1 MLTATLLRRLR
12 SPITLLALCVVGI
25 SSAWAEVDLKQ
36 ALGPGRPERELP
48 GQYWRTFAKPLAIGT
63 QSLLLFQRDGGNAVV
78 WRVDWKTQ
86 EITTFALPELN
97 VASDGRYT
105 ALVNREGLWLL
116 GDKTLLI
123 RPNGE
128 RLQLAT
134 QYNEPVAVSL
144 DDGSVLVLGPASHGA
159 ARAATE
165 RMQQLRRPA
174 WTGTLTLVD
183 RGPLSYTGQ
192 ANAKGQ
198 TYREPRYGH
207 SAVKLQDGQVLM
219 FGGDTTARSMSLIE
233 PSNQDGP
240 WQLRPLAAM
249 PSDRTFA
256 AAIALPDGRV
266 AITGAPH
273 LRCYGEDAKTRSVD
287 VYDAKRNAWSSL
299 PPLPFVAC
307 ADAYGADTANLIATP
322 NGTLVVAG
330 HLEPFVM
337 VLPRD
342 AKSASGYAHDWQIH
356 GNLRYRR
363 ISGIAQALSDRE
375 VVVAGGVDNAD
386 GQFGGCC
393 KATAGFDRIV
403 VDSNATEAS
412 LAMRLT
418 GVGVARRGNKVFAAG
433 GRTFGFTSTGQMRYS
448 AHAEMIDLTS
458 GSVQQLPNVPFASGG
473 AKAVW
478 LDDQRILVK
487 GSRGSDGGRGF
498 EPGEDLASYMPPSS
512 GAMAI
517 YHVDQ
522 RRWSEAIAMPE
533 LEHAELISADA
544 DSALLFSARGQ
555 VLKFDFASSK
565 IREVVQAQRRRTGD
579 VSRLIA
585 SGQLVFAG
593 GMVQRDTVSVV
604 DEECEAQRGAN
615 ACPERFVGFGPQAA
629 LAVIESISLAGG
641 SPGKASTLSSAGP
654 EDVVSTVITASGRAI
669 VLARTHDNRWTM
681 VQGSAGEDDWL
692 PLPLPIAADDTSK
705 PCRLSLTDDPRRP
718 GKELLFF
725 QRGSTDD
732 VLEVWWFDEREKHWL
747 HVLKT
752 GGVFSRAKP
761 QALDARLNASSGKRM
776 LSMGWNLP
784 APLLWLEP

>member
-1 MLTATLLRRLR
+1 MLTAMTSQRPRLL
-12 SPITLLALCVVGI
+12 IALLAMGVVGI

-36 ALGPGRPERELP
+36 ALGAGRPQKELP
-48 GQYWRTFAKPLAIGT
+48 GQSWRTFAKPLAIGT
-63 QSLLLFQRDGGNAVV
+63 NSLLLFQRDGGNAVV
-78 WRVDWKTQ
+78 WRLDWKTQ

-128 RLQLAT
+128 RLQLST

-144 DDGSVLVLGPASHGA
+144 DDGSVLVLGPAAHGA
-159 ARAATE
+159 ARGTTE

-174 WTGTLTLVD
+174 WTGALKLVD

-192 ANAKGQ
+192 ANEKGK

-207 SAVKLQDGQVLM
+207 SAVKLPSGQVLM
-219 FGGDTTARSMSLIE
+219 FGGDTTVRLMSLIE

-240 WQLRPLAAM
+240 WPIRPLAAM
-249 PSDRTFA
+249 PADRTFA
-256 AAIALPDGRV
+256 AALVLPDGRV

-287 VYDAKRNAWSSL
+287 IYDAKLNVWSSL

-307 ADAYGADTANLIATP
+307 ADAYGADTPNMIATP

-342 AKSASGYAHDWQIH
+342 ARSASGYAHDWQLH

-393 KATAGFDRIV
+393 KATAGIDRIII
-403 VDSNATEAS
+403 DSGASEAS
-412 LAMRLT
+412 LTMRLT

-458 GSVQQLPNVPFASGG
+458 GAVQQLPNVPFASGG

-478 LDDQRILVK
+478 LDEERILVK
-487 GSRGSDGGRGF
+487 GSRGADGGRGF

-517 YHVDQ
+517 YHVGQ

-585 SGQLVFAG
+585 PGQLVFAG
-593 GMVQRDTVSVV
+593 GLVQRDTVSVV
-604 DEECEAQRGAN
+604 DEECETQRGGN

-629 LAVIESISLAGG
+629 LAVVESISLTGG
-641 SPGKASTLSSAGP
+641 GPGKASTLSSAGP
-654 EDVVSTVITASGRAI
+654 EGVVSTVITANGRAI
-669 VLARTHDNRWTM
+669 VLARTPSSHWTLA
-681 VQGSAGEDDWL
+681 QGSAGEDDWL
-692 PLPLPIAADDTSK
+692 ELPLPIAADDANR
-705 PCRLSLTDDPRRP
+705 PCRLSLAADPRRP

-725 QRGSTDD
+725 QRGNTDD
-732 VLEVWWFDEREKHWL
+732 VLEVWWLDERDRRWQ

-752 GGVFSRAKP
+752 GGIYSRAKP
-761 QALDARLNASSGKRM
+761 QPLDAPLNAASGKRM

>member
-1 MLTATLLRRLR
+1 MLTAMISQRPRLLVA
-12 SPITLLALCVVGI
+12 LLAMCVVG
-25 SSAWAEVDLKQ
+25 SAWAEVDLRQ
-36 ALGPGRPERELP
+36 ALGAGRQQKELP
-48 GQYWRTFAKPLAIGT
+48 GQYWRTFAKPLAVGT
-63 QSLLLFQRDGGNAVV
+63 ESLLLFQRDGGNAVI
-78 WRVDWKTQ
+78 WRLDWKTQ

-116 GDKTLLI
+116 GEKTLLI

-128 RLQLAT
+128 RLQLST
-134 QYNEPVAVSL
+134 RYNEPVAVSL

-159 ARAATE
+159 ARGTTE
-165 RMQQLRRPA
+165 RMQQLRRPMWSGA
-174 WTGTLTLVD
+174 LKLVD

-192 ANAKGQ
+192 ANEKGQ

-207 SAVKLQDGQVLM
+207 SAVKLQNGQVLM
-219 FGGDTTARSMSLIE
+219 FGGDTTARLMSLIE
-233 PSNQDGP
+233 PADQDGP
-240 WQLRPLAAM
+240 WQVRPLAAM
-249 PSDRTFA
+249 PADRTFA
-256 AAIALPDGRV
+256 AALVLPDGRV

-273 LRCYGEDAKTRSVD
+273 LRCYGDDVKMRGID
-287 VYDAKRNAWSSL
+287 VYDTKNSSWSSL

-307 ADAYGADTANLIATP
+307 ADAYGADTPNMIATP

-342 AKSASGYAHDWQIH
+342 ARSASGYAQDWQIH
-356 GNLRYRR
+356 GNLPYRR

-393 KATAGFDRIV
+393 RATAGIDRV
-403 VDSNATEAS
+403 VIDSNASEAS
-412 LAMRLT
+412 IAMRLT
-418 GVGVARRGNKVFAAG
+418 GAGVARRGNKVFAAG

-448 AHAEMIDLTS
+448 AHAEMIDLIS
-458 GSVQQLPNVPFASGG
+458 GAVQQLPNLPFASGG

-478 LDDQRILVK
+478 LDSDRILVK
-487 GSRGSDGGRGF
+487 GSREANDRGF
-498 EPGEDLASYMPPSS
+498 EPGENLSSYMPPSS
-512 GAMAI
+512 GALAV

-522 RRWSEAIAMPE
+522 RRWSEAVAMPE
-533 LEHAELISADA
+533 LERAELITADA
-544 DSALLFSARGQ
+544 DSALFFSARGQ
-555 VLKFDFASSK
+555 VLKYDLASGK
-565 IREVVQAQRRRTGD
+565 IRELVQAQRRRTGD

-585 SGQLVFAG
+585 PGQLVFAG

-604 DEECEAQRGAN
+604 DEECETRRGSG
-615 ACPERFVGFGPQAA
+615 ACSERFVGFGPLAA
-629 LAVIESISLAGG
+629 MAVLETISLAGG

-681 VQGSAGEDDWL
+681 AQGSAGEDDWL
-692 PLPLPIAADDTSK
+692 ELPLPIAADDANR
-705 PCRLSLTDDPRRP
+705 PCRLSLAADPRRP

-732 VLEVWWFDEREKHWL
+732 VLEVWWFDEREKNWQR
-747 HVLKT
+747 VLKT
-752 GGVFSRAKP
+752 RSISSRAEP
-761 QALDARLNASSGKRM
+761 QALDARLSASSGKRIM
-776 LSMGWNLP
+776 SMGWNLP